1 MEDVALIQE
10 AAKVLDGKLLSR
22 TEIPFDSTTIDKLLA
37 MHYLQATPAIKRY
50 LFFNQCSRCTN
61 LKPQFFAKIPC
72 GICHKTHV
80 YCRNCIE
87 MGRMMTCESLYTWSG
102 PPVEWPKQHDPSTWQ
117 GELTPAQ
124 ENASNQ
130 IKHVILKKQKELLIW
145 AVAGAGKTEMLF
157 QGVSLALQLGLRICL
172 ATPRTDVVR
181 ELKPRFD
188 QAFVNTKIAAL
199 YGGSKEKHLDAQ
211 LVLSTTHQLLRF
223 QHAFDVMIIDEID
236 AFPFHNDSMLIYA
249 ADRACKPLHSKI
261 YLTATPRKEQKSR
274 MKDKNLPYLFV
285 PKRYHGNKLPVPKMK
300 LGISLTKELKAL
312 AVPKT
317 LSNWFT
323 NRKRP
328 ERQLLI
334 FIPTIGLAKKLE
346 PVFVRYFLQQ
356 ELLND
361 ESELT
366 SVHSEDAEREEKIQ
380 AFRDKKIKIMLT
392 TTILERGV
400 TFPSV
405 DVAIIDAGH
414 HVFDEAALVQ
424 IAGRAGRSA
433 ADPDGEVIFF
443 HEGKTDAMVSA
454 IYMIK
459 DMNKRGGFT

>member
-1 MEDVALIQE
+1 MEDVAKIQE
-10 AAKVLDGKLLSR
+10 IAKSLDGKLLSR
-22 TEIPFDSTTIDKLLA
+22 QEIPFDSSTIDNLLK
-37 MHYLQATPAIKRY
+37 MNYLQTTPAIKKY
-50 LFFNQCSRCTN
+50 LFIHQCSRCTN
-61 LKPQFFAKIPC
+61 LKPKAFAKIPC
-72 GICHKTHV
+72 GICQKSHV

-87 MGRMMTCESLYTWSG
+87 MGRMMACESLYTWSG
-102 PPVEWPKQHDPSTWQ
+102 PAVMWPKQLNPCTWQ

-130 IKHVILKKQKELLIW
+130 IKRTILKKQQEFLIW

-157 QGVSLALQLGLRICL
+157 QGVALALQLGLRVCL

-188 QAFVNTKIAAL
+188 QAFANTTIAAL

-211 LVLSTTHQLLRF
+211 FILTTTHQLLRF

-236 AFPFHNDSMLIYA
+236 AFPFHKDPMLIHA
-249 ADRACKPLHSKI
+249 ANRACKPIHSKI
-261 YLTATPRKEQKSR
+261 YLTATPRNEQKSR
-274 MKDKNLPYLFV
+274 MKNKKLPFLFV
-285 PKRYHGNKLPVPKMK
+285 PTRYHGSKLPVPKMK
-300 LGISLTKELKAL
+300 LGISLAKELKAF
-312 AVPKT
+312 AVPRIFI
-317 LSNWFT
+317 NWFT
-323 NRKRP
+323 NRQKP

-334 FIPTIGLAKKLE
+334 FIPTIALTKKLR
-346 PVFVRYFLQQ
+346 PAFVNYFLRQGFLK
-356 ELLND
+356 E
-361 ESELT
+361 EAELT
-366 SVHSEDAEREEKIQ
+366 SVHSEDSERATKIQ
-380 AFRDKKIKIMLT
+380 AFRDKKIKVMLT

-414 HVFDEAALVQ
+414 QVFDEAALVQ
-424 IAGRAGRSA
+424 IAGRAGRSV
-433 ADPDGEVIFF
+433 ADPDGEVMFF

-459 DMNKRGGFT
+459 DMNKRGGFK